1 MWSCR
6 PQSAIDDAPASVITH
21 LFELP
26 TDSNGIY
33 ITSRGPLVNG
43 NIKVEMADQSEYHSR
58 NTLFVN
64 VSTYSRD
71 IDDDELAPR
80 VCAMKSLVDGFHGI
94 GVFDVS
100 IDHLCSLLSSED
112 VAVGIF
118 VI

>member
-6 PQSAIDDAPASVITH
+6 PQSAIDDAPASIITH

-43 NIKVEMADQSEYHSR
+43 NIKVEMADQSEYHLR

-64 VSTYSRD
+64 VSTYYRD
-71 IDDDELAPR
+71 IGGGDESQLAPR
-80 VCAMKSLVDGFHGI
+80 VCAMKSLVDGFHGV

-100 IDHLCSLLSSED
+100 I
-112 VAVGIF
+112 
-118 VI
+118 